1 MTRQRKIFQVI
12 AALALSGLLAACGGG
27 GRTIQI
33 GALDELAW
41 EPASVTVE
49 AGETVTFEVRNE
61 GELHHEFVLGSEEV
75 QEAHEM
81 AAMEGMDHEGAGAE
95 ALAVVEL
102 PPGETQEVS
111 VTFEE
116 PGEILYGCH
125 EPGHYDGGMVGTV
138 TVE

>member
-1 MTRQRKIFQVI
+1 MRIYQRSVLGLSTLAM
-12 AALALSGLLAACGGG
+12 AALLAACGDGQ
-27 GRTIQI
+27 RIQI
-33 GALDELAW
+33 EALDELAW
-41 EPASVTVE
+41 DPPSVTVQ
-49 AGETVTFEVRNE
+49 AGETVTFEVRND
-61 GELHHEFVLGSEEV
+61 GEIQHEFVLGSEEV

-81 AAMEGMDHEGAGAE
+81 AAMEGMEHEGAGEE

-111 VTFEE
+111 VTLDE